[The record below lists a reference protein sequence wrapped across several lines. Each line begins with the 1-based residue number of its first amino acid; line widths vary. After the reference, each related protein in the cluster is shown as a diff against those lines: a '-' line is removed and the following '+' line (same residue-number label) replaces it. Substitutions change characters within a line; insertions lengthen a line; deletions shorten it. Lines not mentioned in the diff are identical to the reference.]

1 MSETTQK
8 FKRKLTGVVVSD
20 KSTKTIVVKVDRKT
34 MHPKYHKFVTRSKK
48 FHAHDE
54 SEKAEVGNTVTII
67 ESRPRS
73 ALKRWELLTVVK

>member
-20 KSTKTIVVKVDRKT
+20 KSSKTIVVKVDRKT
-34 MHPKYHKFVTRSKK
+34 MHSKYHKFVTQSKK

-54 SEKAEVGNTVTII
+54 NEKANVGDLVTII